1 MPKNY
6 NDLFKANPLEFMRKY
21 TVTPVNHIGSHGTQI
36 GELNLK
42 GKVKQVDKDSYYYNQ
57 MGQNNDLVGYLNFTK
72 VPHDTVNSAQKGH
85 IVVTGSYN
93 PDPTAVQAHYLPWYD
108 NKIISLTIP
117 PMPHNGGGT
126 RYFFTAAING
136 CSVFIKGTPQNPTI
150 FHAGGKTVKPG
161 SDPKHGAEFWRK
173 MMKTRTETSTGKIMG
188 EVNKTMYVTDRKNKM
203 LGTANS
209 RIFEAWLK
217 QNPNGFR
224 IEDVDPHGCVFGR
237 REGGLW
243 TFYLQENV
251 TIIYTSFVPKN
262 DGTGGFT
269 EKKHMV
275 MRPMQ
280 VTEIFPNGQKHVKVT
295 PLLSRPL
302 KA

>member
-1 MPKNY
+1 VPKDY
-6 NDLFKANPLEFMRKY
+6 NALFKSDPLAFLQKY
-21 TVTPVNHIGSHGTQI
+21 TVTPANHIGSHGTLV
-36 GELNLK
+36 GDLNTN
-42 GKVKQVDKDSYYYNQ
+42 GKVKQHYKLESYEYNQ
-57 MGQNNDLVGYLNFTK
+57 MGPGNLVGYINFTK
-72 VPHDTVNSAQKGH
+72 VPHNTADAPQKGN
-85 IVVTGSYN
+85 IVVTGSYVF
-93 PDPTAVQAHYLPWYD
+93 DPNAVEVHYLPWYD
-108 NKIISLTIP
+108 QKIISLTIP
-117 PMPHNGGGT
+117 PMPAMGGGT

-136 CSVFIKGTPQNPTI
+136 CSVFFKGTQQSPTI

-161 SDPKHGAEFWRK
+161 SDPKDGAAFWRK
-173 MMKTRTETSTGKIMG
+173 MMKTRAETKTGKILG
-188 EVNKTMYVTDRKNKM
+188 EVNKTMYVTDRKDKA

-209 RIFEAWLK
+209 RLFDEWLR

-224 IEDVDPHGCVFGR
+224 IEDVDPHGCVIGR

-251 TIIYTSFVPKN
+251 TITYTSFLPQP
-262 DGTGGFT
+262 DGSVL
-269 EKKHMV
+269 EKQHSV

-280 VTEIFPNGQKHVKVT
+280 VTEVFPNGKKHVKVN

>member
-1 MPKNY
+1 MPKDY
-6 NDLFKANPLEFMRKY
+6 NQLFKDNPLEFMKKY
-21 TVTPVNHIGSHGTQI
+21 TVTPVNHIGSHGTKI
-36 GELNLK
+36 GDLNQK
-42 GKVKQVDKDSYYYNQ
+42 GKVKVYQKDTYEYNQ
-57 MGQNNDLVGYLNFTK
+57 MGVGNLVGYLQFTK
-72 VPHDTVNSAQKGH
+72 VPHNTVNSAQKGN
-85 IVVTGSYN
+85 IVVTGSYILN
-93 PDPTAVQAHYLPWYD
+93 PSAVEAYFLPWYD
-108 NKIISLTIP
+108 QKIISLTIP
-117 PMPHNGGGT
+117 PMPTYGGGT

-136 CSVFIKGTPQNPTI
+136 CSVFIKGSQQSPTI

-161 SDPKHGAEFWRK
+161 SDPKDGAEFWRK
-173 MMKTRTETSTGKIMG
+173 MMKTRTETKTGKLMG
-188 EVNKTMYVTDRKNKM
+188 EVNKTMYVTDRKDKF

-209 RIFEAWLK
+209 RLFEQWLK

-251 TIIYTSFVPKN
+251 TITYTSFLPQP
-262 DGTGGFT
+262 DGSFL
-269 EKKHMV
+269 EKRHSV

-280 VTEIFPNGQKHVKVT
+280 VTEVFPNGKKHVKVT

-302 KA
+302 KD